1 MKFPNIYN
9 DRYLKG
15 NNTILTSERQVR
27 ELSAKKR
34 SKNIISN
41 EKGGDSF
48 MKKIAMLFTILFS
61 VMVVSGSALATG
73 TGDINVGY
81 PGFLAGY
88 TSPTWQFQTFE
99 GTPLLL
105 NLTVNNLKTA
115 DRTNAVVG
123 ATLNGTTTVSK
134 TPVTGKDIAILNHV
148 SGFTIYP
155 NTASSPF
162 PSVWVK
168 SATTNPGTGA
178 DDPDTYFSG
187 TDADKFYQ
195 QGLTI
200 QAPYYDVAD
209 YQWTVYVFADKDL
222 LTQTAGPATGKVLDP
237 RVATMRW
244 FAWAAG
250 GSNPDTD
257 GIVKKAFGYRP
268 SGASS
273 ATFFNT
279 LPLIASSA
287 TAAQKK
293 AFLIGTTGVSTP
305 EVAAGY
311 SAPTDGFAEALF
323 PADGKIYYNT
333 TRNSAS
339 ADNAHGL
346 QIAGRDQIGLVYRAP
361 SGPLSHRQEMLHIQ
375 FIAVWPDAP
384 IGIAAGAKSC
394 DINLYQRTAP

>member
-1 MKFPNIYN
+1 VKFPDIYN

-48 MKKIAMLFTILFS
+48 MKKIAILFTVLFS

-73 TGDINVGY
+73 TGDITVGY

-88 TSPTWQFQTFE
+88 TSPAWQFQTFE

-115 DRTNAVVG
+115 DRTNAIVG
-123 ATLNGTTTVSK
+123 ANLNGTTSVVKTV
-134 TPVTGKDIAILNHV
+134 VTGKDIAILNHV
-148 SGFTIYP
+148 TGFTIYP
-155 NTASSPF
+155 NTSSSPF
-162 PSVWVK
+162 PSMWVK
-168 SATTNPGTGA
+168 GGTANPGTGA
-178 DDPDTYFSG
+178 DDPDTYLTG

-244 FAWAAG
+244 FAWAD
-250 GSNPDTD
+250 SDTN
-257 GIVKKAFGYRP
+257 GIAKKAFGYKP
-268 SGASS
+268 AGASS
-273 ATFFNT
+273 VTFFNT
-279 LPLIASSA
+279 LPLIASSS

-311 SAPTDGFAEALF
+311 SAPTDGYLESLF

-339 ADNAHGL
+339 ADNANGL

-361 SGPLSHRQEMLHIQ
+361 SGPLSHRTEKLHIQ
-375 FIAVWPDAP
+375 FMAVWPDAP

-394 DINLYQRTAP
+394 DINLYQRTAN